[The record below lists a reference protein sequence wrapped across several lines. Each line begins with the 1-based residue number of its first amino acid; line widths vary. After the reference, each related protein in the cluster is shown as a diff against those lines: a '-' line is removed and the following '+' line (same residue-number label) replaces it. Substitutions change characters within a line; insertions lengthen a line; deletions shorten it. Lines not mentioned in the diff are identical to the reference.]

1 MTQTAPHTSHASTQP
16 LYLVFGGELVDLHG
30 LAFRDPT
37 KIDLVGLFLDHASAL
52 AAWKA
57 KAHSSVD
64 NAHMRYFV
72 VDVHSQLAAEA

>member
-1 MTQTAPHTSHASTQP
+1 MTEAAQNSSAAVAHP
-16 LYLVFGGELVDLHG
+16 LYLVFGGELVELDG
-30 LAFRDPT
+30 VAFRDPG
-37 KIDLVGLFLDHASAL
+37 KIDVVGMFADHASAL

-72 VDVHSQLAAEA
+72 VDVLSQLTCEL